1 MRKGDNNDT
10 TYELEESTMENLD
23 GAMESIK
30 VLECL
35 TGDIKSRIRDIL
47 KEYEIANRSEIIVS
61 RYHRLDKNGARG
73 YSAKITR
80 DKGLDIA
87 ILAVSGMD
95 DYVVK
100 VIDAYIC

>member
-1 MRKGDNNDT
+1 MRG
-10 TYELEESTMENLD
+10 
-23 GAMESIK
+23 
-30 VLECL
+30 
-35 TGDIKSRIRDIL
+35 IL
-47 KEYEIANRSEIIVS
+47 KDYEVATMSEISVS
-61 RYHRLDKNGARG
+61 RFHKLDKNGARG

-80 DKGLDIA
+80 NNGFDIA

>member
-1 MRKGDNNDT
+1 MKRGDNNKII
-10 TYELEESTMENLD
+10 YELEERRMENLE

-30 VLECL
+30 VLECP
-35 TGDIKSRIRDIL
+35 TGDIKNRIRDIL
-47 KEYEIANRSEIIVS
+47 KEFEIANRSEIIVS
-61 RYHRLDKNGARG
+61 RYHPLDKNGARG

-100 VIDAYIC
+100 VMDAYIC